1 MTSTSQR
8 TTSKTTTTPT
18 TSQMTTTS
26 PTTSPQ
32 ATNPDTTVTMETTS
46 YYEEIT
52 MAPDYD
58 DVTTDYD
65 LTTDYDEHDEVNIGL
80 LVIGEIL
87 V

>member
-1 MTSTSQR
+1 
-8 TTSKTTTTPT
+8 
-18 TSQMTTTS
+18 MTTTS
-26 PTTSPQ
+26 PTTSQQ

-52 MAPDYD
+52 MTPDYD

-65 LTTDYDEHDEVNIGL
+65 VIKPDEHDEVNIGL